1 MRTFGETR
9 EEVTMQIDG
18 KCAVCGAELKPA
30 DYFEQISRK
39 YCPDCAAVMARKR
52 KREWAARYRQLM
64 RERRALLRQLCTA
77 QEKENARLR
86 AIIEQMKGEKQ

>member
-1 MRTFGETR
+1 
-9 EEVTMQIDG
+9 MQIDG

-30 DYFEQISRK
+30 DYYEQISRK
-39 YCPDCAAVMARKR
+39 YCPDCAAAMARKR

-86 AIIEQMKGEKQ
+86 AIIEQMKGQKQ

>member
-1 MRTFGETR
+1 MRTFRETGEG
-9 EEVTMQIDG
+9 VKMQIDG

-30 DYFEQISRK
+30 DYYEQISRK
-39 YCPDCAAVMARKR
+39 YCPDCAAAMARKR